1 MMTHKWSC
9 CLSVYLSATIFMQ
22 PISTWV
28 YHKHLFVFVFLCV
41 FSLWLYVWEG
51 GGHQFA
57 CSVNNSICINRFHMC
72 IGSTHRHIGA
82 KFNGTRWHM
91 LVVVVVGACN
101 WSHQTNWRGQ
111 TVGQV
116 GRCLQYVFRYLLHAC
131 ESKNSAESTASC
143 LSLFISL
150 TLSVSHSHEE
160 IDFVAV
166 SATVLYLIKCNQQRY
181 EWVCTPVQSTNIH
194 ILVCK
199 FDLAAVAAVNIT
211 ERMTQV

>member
-1 MMTHKWSC
+1 M
-9 CLSVYLSATIFMQ
+9 V
-22 PISTWV
+22 V
-28 YHKHLFVFVFLCV
+28 CV
-41 FSLWLYVWEG
+41 RG
-51 GGHQFA
+51 RGHQFA

-91 LVVVVVGACN
+91 LVVVVVVGACN

-143 LSLFISL
+143 LSLSL
-150 TLSVSHSHEE
+150 HLSHSLCVPLSRG
-160 IDFVAV
+160 DWLCRCF
-166 SATVLYLIKCNQQRY
+166 SNSSLSYQM
-181 EWVCTPVQSTNIH
+181 QSTMVRMSVHTRSEYEYSHFSLWIRPCSSSSSKQNRKNDSSLIH
-194 ILVCK
+194 FYLRSTVPLPIKILRG
-199 FDLAAVAAVNIT
+199 LT
-211 ERMTQV
+211 EPKKESESLRGRVRE